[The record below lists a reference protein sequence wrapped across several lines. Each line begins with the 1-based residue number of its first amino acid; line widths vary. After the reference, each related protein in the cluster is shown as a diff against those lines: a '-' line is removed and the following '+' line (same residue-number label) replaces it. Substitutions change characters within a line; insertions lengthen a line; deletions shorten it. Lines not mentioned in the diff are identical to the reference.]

1 MTLYR
6 KIRIIFAIAFLFA
19 TAFFGL
25 FLFMH
30 NNFEKHETQ
39 KRYIQT
45 ARYVFNNFQNGYID
59 IKHYASF
66 AETLKENNFKLISS
80 TNSSISKIQSYP
92 LIFSGHT
99 PHNGKIDIY
108 ETKNE
113 KYIIL
118 SNDDAGKILLQDLSQ
133 KSFAWEILA
142 GYIASLLFLVMLYIW
157 LTGSLKP
164 LKTLQLRIQQV
175 ANGDLSISTKSKAKD
190 EIGDIANAFDAALRK
205 VESLV
210 NSRQLF
216 LRTIM
221 HELKTPLAKGVIL
234 TEFVKDNEVKAG
246 FDGVFERLELLLEE
260 FSKIEQLLSSNYKLK
275 IASYNM
281 IDIIDQGIELLML
294 NENELDKHIEIE
306 QKSNLIVK
314 SDFELLSLAIKNLI
328 SNAISYSPSK
338 FATIRI
344 EDNRVVIENDGEQFT
359 NKIKSYFVPFHAS
372 SNGSGLGLYIVKNIL
387 DLLGLKLKYVYD
399 KKNIFIVEF

>member
-1 MTLYR
+1 MR
-6 KIRIIFAIAFLFA
+6 
-19 TAFFGL
+19 
-25 FLFMH
+25 
-30 NNFEKHETQ
+30 Q
-39 KRYIQT
+39 
-45 ARYVFNNFQNGYID
+45 
-59 IKHYASF
+59 
-66 AETLKENNFKLISS
+66 
-80 TNSSISKIQSYP
+80 
-92 LIFSGHT
+92 
-99 PHNGKIDIY
+99 
-108 ETKNE
+108 KNE

-118 SNDDAGKILLQDLSQ
+118 SNGDAGKILLQDLSQ

-234 TEFVKDNEVKAG
+234 TEFVKDNEVKDG
-246 FDGVFERLELLLEE
+246 FEGVFERLELLLEE

-275 IASYNM
+275 IASYGM
-281 IDIIDQGIELLML
+281 IDIMHQGIELLML
-294 NENELDKHIEIE
+294 K
-306 QKSNLIVK
+306 
-314 SDFELLSLAIKNLI
+314 
-328 SNAISYSPSK
+328 
-338 FATIRI
+338 
-344 EDNRVVIENDGEQFT
+344 
-359 NKIKSYFVPFHAS
+359 
-372 SNGSGLGLYIVKNIL
+372 
-387 DLLGLKLKYVYD
+387 
-399 KKNIFIVEF
+399 